1 MESSLL
7 KIARAADGDD
17 LFRMRVQIACELAGV
32 EYSRTVLLAVAQEVV
47 DGITVDEAGTVTTTG
62 VTDEAIESAVGSS
75 QPQSAPAES
84 EVTA

>member
-32 EYSRTVLLAVAQEVV
+32 EYSRTVLLTVAQAVV
-47 DGITVDEAGTVTTTG
+47 DGIAVDENGTVSTTG
-62 VTDEAIESAVGSS
+62 VDDAAII
-75 QPQSAPAES
+75 
-84 EVTA
+84 TAINTSKEPK

>member
-32 EYSRTVLLAVAQEVV
+32 EYSRTVLLTVAQEVV
-47 DGITVDEAGTVTTTG
+47 DGIAVDENGTVSTTG
-62 VTDEAIESAVGSS
+62 VDDAAII
-75 QPQSAPAES
+75 
-84 EVTA
+84 TAINTSKEPK